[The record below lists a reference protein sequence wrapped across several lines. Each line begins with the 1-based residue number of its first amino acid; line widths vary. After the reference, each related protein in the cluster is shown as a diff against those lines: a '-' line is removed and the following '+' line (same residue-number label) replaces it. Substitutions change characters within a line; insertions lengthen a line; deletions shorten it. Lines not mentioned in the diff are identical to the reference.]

1 VLYFTHY
8 HHLGVEMKTIV
19 VTYDDTQ
26 EFREAHYASEAWEA
40 IRESVYALD
49 RALNTEDIK
58 EASDTLAYV
67 YDQLGTVLCRVG
79 AEE

>member
-1 VLYFTHY
+1 MLYLRLN

-58 EASDTLAYV
+58 EATDTLAYV
-67 YDQLGTVLCRVG
+67 YDQLGAVLCHVE
-79 AEE
+79 AE

>member
-1 VLYFTHY
+1 MLYLRLN

-26 EFREAHYASEAWEA
+26 EFREAHYASDAWEA

-49 RALNTEDIK
+49 RALNTEDVK
-58 EASDTLAYV
+58 EATDALNYV
-67 YDQLGTVLCRVG
+67 YDRLGAVLCHVE
-79 AEE
+79 AE

>member
-1 VLYFTHY
+1 
-8 HHLGVEMKTIV
+8 MKTIV

-49 RALNTEDIK
+49 RALNTEDVK
-58 EASDTLAYV
+58 EATDALNYV
-67 YDQLGTVLCRVG
+67 YGQLGAVLCHVE
-79 AEE
+79 AE